1 MWGDRRISELVEPV
15 VAALG
20 YELVGVERLSSVG
33 KGALLRIYIDTPSG
47 ITIDDCERASH
58 QISALL
64 DVEELMA
71 SAYTLEISSPGLNRP
86 LFTEEHFKR
95 FTGVEASIT
104 LSKPLNG
111 RREFKGL
118 LRGIRGD
125 RVVILVAGEEFEL
138 PLEGIK
144 KARLVPEC

>member
-1 MWGDRRISELVEPV
+1 MLGDKRISELVGPV
-15 VAALG
+15 VTALG
-20 YELVGVERLSSVG
+20 YELLGVERLSGG
-33 KGALLRIYIDTPSG
+33 KGTLLRIYIDAPSG
-47 ITIDDCERASH
+47 VTVDDCERASH

-64 DVEELMA
+64 NVEEPIA

-95 FTGVEASIT
+95 FTGAEVSIT
-104 LSKPLNG
+104 LSESLRG
-111 RREFKGL
+111 RRKFEGL

-125 RVVILVAGEEFEL
+125 RAVILVAGDEFEL

-144 KARLVPEC
+144 KARLIPEH

>member
-1 MWGDRRISELVEPV
+1 MWGDKRISKLVGPV

-33 KGALLRIYIDTPSG
+33 KGVLLRIYIDAPSG
-47 ITIDDCERASH
+47 VTVNDCERTSH

-64 DVEELMA
+64 DVEEPMA
-71 SAYTLEISSPGLNRP
+71 SAYTLEISSPGLDRP

-104 LSKPLNG
+104 LSEPLNG

-118 LRGIRGD
+118 LQGIRGD

-144 KARLVPEC
+144 KARLIPEY